1 MAMDASFTA
10 YALRQAVRA
19 AAADDTSR
27 IPAQH
32 GQLVVMEG
40 AVGHACDSMGGWNAL
55 KHFIGPG

>member
-1 MAMDASFTA
+1 MDASFTA

-40 AVGHACDSMGGWNAL
+40 AVGLHVTLWADGM
-55 KHFIGPG
+55 H